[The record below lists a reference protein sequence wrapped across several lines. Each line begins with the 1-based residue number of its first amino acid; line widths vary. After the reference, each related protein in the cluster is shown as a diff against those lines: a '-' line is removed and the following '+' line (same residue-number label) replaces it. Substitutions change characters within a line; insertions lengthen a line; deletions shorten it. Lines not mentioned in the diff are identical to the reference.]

1 MSSITTRILTF
12 FDSTKLGDRELA
24 RKIGLSHGVISAM
37 RNKGTNISVEKL
49 EKIFNAFPH
58 LSPGWIAMGRGRM
71 MHESH
76 YYNDPDEK
84 QMVNERGKEYV
95 PKNTDIKIVER
106 VVPVSINIENNDLIP
121 IVDIRAAANYL
132 EGYQSTGYIQE
143 LDHISI
149 PHHIFK
155 KQGLYRGFTVAGDSM
170 HPTFLDGEH
179 VIARRMEVSE
189 YDDIMDLKVY
199 VIVLEGENNNG
210 IYIKRLKNRL
220 GDHGF
225 IRCRSDNKAHLSF
238 NAQAEEIVEIWEAA
252 AGLRIGNFPN
262 VSETLYNKI
271 DDLQDKYESIQIE
284 LAKIRSH
291 IK

>member
-1 MSSITTRILTF
+1 MSGITTRLLTF
-12 FDSTKLGDRELA
+12 FDSTDLGDRELA

-37 RNKGTNISVEKL
+37 RNKGTSISVEKL
-49 EKIFNAFPH
+49 ERIFNAFPR
-58 LSPGWIAMGRGRM
+58 LSPGWVANGRGM
-71 MHESH
+71 MMQDGRF
-76 YYNDPDEK
+76 YNSPDEM
-84 QMVNERGKEYV
+84 QMVNEEAAEYLT
-95 PKNTDIKIVER
+95 KNVSGKIVEK
-106 VVPVSINIENNDLIP
+106 VVPVSIDVQNNDLIP

-132 EGYQSTGYIQE
+132 KGYQSTGYIQE

-149 PHHIFK
+149 PHHILK
-155 KQGLYRGFTVAGDSM
+155 KQGLYRGFTVSGDSM
-170 HPTFLDGEH
+170 YPTFLDGEY

-210 IYIKRLKNRL
+210 IFIKRLKNRL
-220 GDHGF
+220 GDYGF
-225 IRCRSDNKAHLSF
+225 IRCRSDNKSHLSF
-238 NAQAEEIVEIWEAA
+238 NAQAEEIMEIWEAA

-271 DDLQDKYESIQIE
+271 DDLQDKYETMQIE

-291 IK
+291 LK